1 MNLLGMVVLNQL
13 RFPVLHFLQDSG
25 RGRKHSVRLNEV
37 GWMLRVAFRYRFR
50 EGSTVENTS
59 MTGLEAV

>member
-1 MNLLGMVVLNQL
+1 MVVLNQL

-37 GWMLRVAFRYRFR
+37 GWMLHAAFRYLLR
-50 EGSTVENTS
+50 EESTVNNGS
-59 MTGLEAV
+59 MTGLEVV